1 MSCEII
7 SGYDIQF
14 FDRANNQHVIRHLDT
29 SATFYRLNSVDNASF
44 SLESTSVQVRT
55 FINFGL
61 IIRLSECMLQ
71 GFSAI
76 SYLLGKINNKDI
88 TILVPY
94 V

>member
-44 SLESTSVQVRT
+44 NLESTSVQVQT
-55 FINFGL
+55 FINFGFH
-61 IIRLSECMLQ
+61 IHTYEAIRMYASYIYSYLQ
-71 GFSAI
+71 GFSAS
-76 SYLLGKINNKDI
+76 SY
-88 TILVPY
+88 
-94 V
+94 